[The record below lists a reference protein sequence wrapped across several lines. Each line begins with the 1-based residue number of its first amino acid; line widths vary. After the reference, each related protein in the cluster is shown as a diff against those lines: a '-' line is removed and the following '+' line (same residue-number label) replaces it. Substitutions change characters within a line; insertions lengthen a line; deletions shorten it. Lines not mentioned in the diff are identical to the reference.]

1 MHSFPN
7 LSTQKTRGHHPEKRA
22 GLGLILPN
30 NLLQLL
36 NLKPVPFPLL
46 LFSLFDCFLLVNK
59 NMSGISKG
67 ATALAS
73 APKYNF
79 PVSPGL

>member
-36 NLKPVPFPLL
+36 NLKPVPSP
-46 LFSLFDCFLLVNK
+46 SSSFDPVAA
-59 NMSGISKG
+59 
-67 ATALAS
+67 ATQ
-73 APKYNF
+73 KTT
-79 PVSPGL
+79 